1 MRFYSH
7 QNDSGSFFVAVFR
20 KLNDDE
26 IDKSKYKP
34 DENPLDI
41 SKFFLFRI

>member
-7 QNDSGSFFVAVFR
+7 QNDSGSFFVAVFK
-20 KLNDDE
+20 KLKDEE
-26 IDKSKYKP
+26 IDKNKYKA

-41 SKFFLFRI
+41 SK

>member
-20 KLNDDE
+20 KLKDEE
-26 IDKSKYKP
+26 IDSNQFNVEK
-34 DENPLDI
+34 NPLDPCI
-41 SKFFLFRI
+41 STLFN